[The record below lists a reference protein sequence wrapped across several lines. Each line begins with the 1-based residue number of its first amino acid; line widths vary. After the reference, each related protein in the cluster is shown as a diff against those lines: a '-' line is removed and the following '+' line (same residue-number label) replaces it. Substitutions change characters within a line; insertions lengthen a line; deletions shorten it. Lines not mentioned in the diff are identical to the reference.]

1 MGRTITFSRPDGG
14 SVNGYLAEPADPGAA
29 AGAPALVVIQEW
41 WGLNDQIRG
50 VADRFAQQGYRA
62 LVPDLYRGKS
72 TLDAEEASH
81 LMGSLNFGDAAGQ
94 DVAGA
99 VTYLKASGSA
109 RCGVTGFCMGGALT
123 LLAAVNVPAVDA
135 AVVFYGYPPLEFV
148 DASKIKAPLMGHWA
162 MHDAPF
168 PIAGVDALEAK
179 LGAAGVK
186 YEFHRYDAQHAFFNE
201 TQVGEKKLLPVIEYH
216 PAAAALAWQR
226 TLEFFGRHLRG

>member
-1 MGRTITFSRPDGG
+1 
-14 SVNGYLAEPADPGAA
+14 
-29 AGAPALVVIQEW
+29 
-41 WGLNDQIRG
+41 
-50 VADRFAQQGYRA
+50 
-62 LVPDLYRGKS
+62 
-72 TLDAEEASH
+72 
-81 LMGSLNFGDAAGQ
+81 
-94 DVAGA
+94 
-99 VTYLKASGSA
+99 
-109 RCGVTGFCMGGALT
+109 MGGALT

-162 MHDAPF
+162 LHDAPF

-179 LGAAGVK
+179 LKAAGTK